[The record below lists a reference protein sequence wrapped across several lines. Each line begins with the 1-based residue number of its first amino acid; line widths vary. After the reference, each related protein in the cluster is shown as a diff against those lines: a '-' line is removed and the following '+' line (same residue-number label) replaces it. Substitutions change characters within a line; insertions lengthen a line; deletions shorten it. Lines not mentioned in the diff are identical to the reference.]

1 MQWKSQSFRPPVQTA
16 KLIANQISGFWAFG
30 ALCTPPNHIH
40 IISYLISPIPIEI
53 KTQKDPCDWDVLG
66 LALTTTFSPEW
77 GWWAKRLL
85 SPMSSLEPNSTTST
99 KLRGT
104 LHFSRNFWPRA
115 ALPLPLP
122 STLHLDIEEK
132 DRQRTYAGRGLMNF
146 LTRTNKGF
154 FNQYYIYRVYS
165 SLIQRG
171 L

>member
-1 MQWKSQSFRPPVQTA
+1 MSQIRVWAVAGGGGALNYILSTSYSFSNTKQVTGRP
-16 KLIANQISGFWAFG
+16 LWQISVVA
-30 ALCTPPNHIH
+30 NH
-40 IISYLISPIPIEI
+40 
-53 KTQKDPCDWDVLG
+53 WDVLG